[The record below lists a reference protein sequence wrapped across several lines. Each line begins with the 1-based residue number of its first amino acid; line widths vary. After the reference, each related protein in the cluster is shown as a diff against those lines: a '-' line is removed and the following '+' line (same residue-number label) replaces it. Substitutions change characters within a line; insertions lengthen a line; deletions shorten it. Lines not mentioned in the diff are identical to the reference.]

1 MIHLSFILI
10 IAGAFITRYFGYE
23 GVMPI
28 REGISENSFL
38 SEKTYLTLFVEG
50 VIDGVAQRKTLEKD
64 FLFSEYVNNSFLWEN
79 EFNGQPFSI
88 GFQDFSEDVSE
99 QLVLD
104 DSGDRYIKIVE
115 SEDGTRHDH
124 YLKEGEVTNI
134 HNLLFTL
141 NNPISGAINIRSV
154 GGLHYITT
162 PFDGNFMRMAD
173 QITGE
178 VFKGNEQ
185 ELQFRSLYNLSGFQL
200 SLIHI

>member
-1 MIHLSFILI
+1 M
-10 IAGAFITRYFGYE
+10 
-23 GVMPI
+23 
-28 REGISENSFL
+28 
-38 SEKTYLTLFVEG
+38 
-50 VIDGVAQRKTLEKD
+50 
-64 FLFSEYVNNSFLWEN
+64 
-79 EFNGQPFSI
+79 
-88 GFQDFSEDVSE
+88 
-99 QLVLD
+99 LD

-185 ELQFRSLYNLSGFQL
+185 ELQFRSRC
-200 SLIHI
+200 SLLRFNCNR